1 MNRYITIDGGTT
13 NTRVCL
19 VEDKKIV
26 DSVKFSNGETVSVEG
41 RKAYADAI
49 RDAIKQILQKN
60 SLAEADIC
68 RILASGSTITSEFG
82 LYPLEHAV
90 VPVGIETLKQ
100 TAVEVTLAEITSIPF
115 VFVRGVKTACN
126 ALEDADMMRG
136 EEAELIGLLREGGDS
151 CAYLLMGSHTKI
163 VRTDSVGNITD
174 IRTMLTGELAQSVA
188 QNTILKHSFSL
199 AEAKLE
205 KEHLIEGYLYCREHG
220 VSEALFKARVL
231 KNIFGASEDAAYSFY
246 MGVILCGD
254 VENTCKLKPSKAV
267 VGGNKKLKD
276 AICILLES
284 CTKIPTEKLSAKE
297 VEAAVPMGLIKIYEY

>member
-19 VEDKKIV
+19 VEGKRIA
-26 DSVKFSNGETVSVEG
+26 DSVKFSNGETVSAEG

-60 SLAEADIC
+60 RLVEADMC
-68 RILASGSTITSEFG
+68 HVLATGSTITSEFG

-90 VPVGIETLKQ
+90 VPAGIEKLKQ
-100 TAVEVTLAEITSIPF
+100 TAVEVTLSEITSVPF
-115 VFVRGVKTACN
+115 LFVRGVRMACN
-126 ALEDADMMRG
+126 TLEDADMMRG
-136 EEAELIGLLREGGDS
+136 EETELIGILREGEDS

-163 VRTDSVGNITD
+163 VCTDAMGNITD

-205 KEHLIEGYLYCREHG
+205 KEHLIAGYRYCREHS
-220 VSEALFKARVL
+220 VSEAFFKARVL
-231 KNIFGASEDAAYSFY
+231 KNMFGASADAVYSFY

-254 VENTCKLKPSKAV
+254 VENTCKLKPSKVV

-284 CTKIPTEKLSAKE
+284 CTNIPTEKLSEKE
-297 VEAAVPMGLIKIYEY
+297 VEAAIPMGLIKIYEY